1 MDVLTPSP
9 RIIQIDWR
17 DSLEDTLVQLTR
29 ASDRTASRSP
39 TTAPLLTTAGP
50 TSIGLLYKE
59 TVGTLMTEAQFVE
72 AVGFSNLVPGSEA
85 LKLAMFIGYSS
96 GGISGVM
103 AALLGAIIPPTV
115 IMLTVASVLVRF
127 QGQDWMKHFIKGMTP
142 AIVVLLA
149 LVAWQLFRAANPQA
163 IKWRPLFLAL
173 ASFIALYFGVS
184 PQYVLIGAGILGVI
198 LYGQR
203 SIE

>member
-1 MDVLTPSP
+1 MNPPSKL
-9 RIIQIDWR
+9 QVW
-17 DSLEDTLVQLTR
+17 TR
-29 ASDRTASRSP
+29 LFWIFLKVN
-39 TTAPLLTTAGP
+39 LLTTAGP

-59 TVGTLMTEAQFVE
+59 CVGKIMTEAQFVE

-96 GGISGVM
+96 SGIPGVV

-127 QGQDWMKHFIKGMTP
+127 QGQEWMELFIKGMTP

-149 LVAWQLFRAANPQA
+149 LVAWQLFRVAAPSSTR
-163 IKWRPLFLAL
+163 WRPLLLAALSFLAL
-173 ASFIALYFGVS
+173 YLGIP
-184 PQYVLIGAGILGVI
+184 PQYVLIGAGLLGIV
-198 LYGQR
+198 LYRPR
-203 SIE
+203 SY

>member
-1 MDVLTPSP
+1 MNEPSKFQVWL
-9 RIIQIDWR
+9 RLFWIF
-17 DSLEDTLVQLTR
+17 LKVN
-29 ASDRTASRSP
+29 
-39 TTAPLLTTAGP
+39 LLTTAGP

-59 TVGTLMTEAQFVE
+59 CVGKILTEAQFVE

-96 GGISGVM
+96 GRIPGVL

-115 IMLTVASVLVRF
+115 IMLTVASFLIRF
-127 QGQDWMKHFIKGMTP
+127 QGEAWMKLFIKGMTP

-149 LVAWQLFRAANPQA
+149 LVAWQLFSVATPRSLQ
-163 IKWRPLFLAL
+163 WRPLLLAAL
-173 ASFIALYFGVS
+173 SFIALYFGTA

-198 LYGQR
+198 LYSPR
-203 SIE
+203 RF

>member
-1 MDVLTPSP
+1 MNEP
-9 RIIQIDWR
+9 
-17 DSLEDTLVQLTR
+17 TR
-29 ASDRTASRSP
+29 FQVWFRLFLIFLKVN
-39 TTAPLLTTAGP
+39 LLTTAGP

-59 TVGTLMTEAQFVE
+59 CVGKLMTESQFVE

-96 GGISGVM
+96 GGMPGVA

-127 QGQDWMKHFIKGMTP
+127 QGQEWMKHFIKGMTP
-142 AIVVLLA
+142 AIVVLMT
-149 LVAWQLFRAANPQA
+149 LVAWQLFRVANPKS
-163 IKWRPLFLAL
+163 IRWRPVLLAVL
-173 ASFIALYFGVS
+173 SFASLYFGIA

-198 LYGQR
+198 LYSPR
-203 SIE
+203 RY